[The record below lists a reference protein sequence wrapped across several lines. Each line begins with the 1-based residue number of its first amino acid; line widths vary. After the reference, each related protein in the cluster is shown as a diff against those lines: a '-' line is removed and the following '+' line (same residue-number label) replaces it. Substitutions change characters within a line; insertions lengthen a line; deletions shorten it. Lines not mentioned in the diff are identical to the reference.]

1 MGGTVKRLA
10 RRASRQLSFIMT
22 PLDLYK
28 WAVDNITGI
37 DFAFVT
43 KEQISVDAELLITR
57 MNSALTI
64 HGTQKFHFFQPIS
77 NGGLKVSR
85 TSDPLSVM
93 SKETFTVLQNL
104 SLRVLVS

>member
-1 MGGTVKRLA
+1 MGGTVKRQA

-43 KEQISVDAELLITR
+43 KEQISVDAELLIKR
-57 MNSALTI
+57 MNSNNSWYSKISLFLTYI
-64 HGTQKFHFFQPIS
+64 
-77 NGGLKVSR
+77 
-85 TSDPLSVM
+85 
-93 SKETFTVLQNL
+93 
-104 SLRVLVS
+104 